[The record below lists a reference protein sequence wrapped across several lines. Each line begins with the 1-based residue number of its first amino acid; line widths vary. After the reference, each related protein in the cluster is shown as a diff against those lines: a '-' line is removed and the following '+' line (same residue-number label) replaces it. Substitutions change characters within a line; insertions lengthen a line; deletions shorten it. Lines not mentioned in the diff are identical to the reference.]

1 MKRTVFLVFFMS
13 IVIGCFS
20 QEQKANLRKLPSVD
34 LKTLEGETINTKN
47 LKNNGNPIIISFWAL
62 WCKNC
67 VKELN
72 AINDVYDDWKDET
85 GVKII
90 AVSIDNSRS
99 SSKVLPFV
107 ESNDWDYQVLL
118 DVNSDFKRAM
128 NVITVPHTFILN
140 GKGEIVWQHNSYV
153 EGSEDEYLE
162 IVKKIK
168 TGEKITD

>member
-34 LKTLEGETINTKN
+34 LKTLEGETINTKD

-107 ESNDWDYQVLL
+107 ESNDWDYEVLL

-153 EGSEDEYLE
+153 EGSEEKYLE

-168 TGEKITD
+168 AGEEITD

>member
-1 MKRTVFLVFFMS
+1 MKRTVLLVFLMS

-20 QEQKANLRKLPSVD
+20 QEQKTNLRKLPSVD
-34 LKTLEGETINTKN
+34 LKTLEGESFNTQEISN
-47 LKNNGNPIIISFWAL
+47 DGNPVIISFWAL

-72 AINDVYDDWKDET
+72 AINEVYDDWREET

-99 SSKVLPFV
+99 SSKVFPFA
-107 ESNDWDYQVLL
+107 ESNDWDYEVLL

-162 IVKKIK
+162 IVRKIK
-168 TGEKITD
+168 AGEKIKN

>member
-34 LKTLEGETINTKN
+34 LKTLEGETINTKD

>member
-34 LKTLEGETINTKN
+34 LKTLEGETINTKD

-153 EGSEDEYLE
+153 EGSEEKYLE

-168 TGEKITD
+168 AGEEITD

>member
-34 LKTLEGETINTKN
+34 LKTLEGETINTKD

-107 ESNDWDYQVLL
+107 ESNDWDYEVLL

-168 TGEKITD
+168 AGEEITD

>member
-1 MKRTVFLVFFMS
+1 MS

-34 LKTLEGETINTKN
+34 LKTLEGETINTKD

-107 ESNDWDYQVLL
+107 ESNDWDYEVLL

-153 EGSEDEYLE
+153 EGSEEKYLE

-168 TGEKITD
+168 AGEEITD

>member
-1 MKRTVFLVFFMS
+1 M
-13 IVIGCFS
+13 
-20 QEQKANLRKLPSVD
+20 
-34 LKTLEGETINTKN
+34 
-47 LKNNGNPIIISFWAL
+47 
-62 WCKNC
+62 
-67 VKELN
+67 
-72 AINDVYDDWKDET
+72 
-85 GVKII
+85 
-90 AVSIDNSRS
+90 SIDNSRS

-107 ESNDWDYQVLL
+107 ESNDWDYEVLL

-168 TGEKITD
+168 AGEEITD